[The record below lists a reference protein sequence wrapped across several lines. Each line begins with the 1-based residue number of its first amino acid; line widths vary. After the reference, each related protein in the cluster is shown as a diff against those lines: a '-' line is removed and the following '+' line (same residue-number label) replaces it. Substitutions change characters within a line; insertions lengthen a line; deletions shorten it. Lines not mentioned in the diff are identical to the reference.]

1 MENTLKRRWSVERLI
16 DCAVI
21 SVSHGSSIVIALIL
35 ILIIGTIAWSSY
47 PAVAKFGFGFLFESG
62 WNPVEGREQYGGL
75 PMIYGTIVSSALAL
89 GLATPLGVGTAI
101 FVSHESVPQK
111 IRSCLSSMVEL
122 LAAVPSIVYGIWGLF
137 VVIPIL
143 EPFETFLYVHLGWI
157 PFFSTSPVGPGMLP
171 ATVVLAIMILPTI
184 VVVSRDC
191 ILAVPAPWIQ
201 GSIALG
207 ATEWETMRGITLP
220 AAFPGIMAGLMLA
233 LGRALGETMAVTML
247 IGNSNSFQIS
257 LLAPA
262 NTVAS
267 LLANQFAEAR
277 DMQISALMYA
287 GLTLLISTLT
297 INLIAR
303 GIIHQMKR

>member
-1 MENTLKRRWSVERLI
+1 MENTLKPRWSIERLVDRLI
-16 DCAVI
+16 V
-21 SVSHGSSIVIALIL
+21 SVSHGTSIGIALIL
-35 ILIIGTIAWSSY
+35 ILIIGTIGWSSY
-47 PAVAKFGFGFLFESG
+47 PAVAKFGFGFLFKSG

-89 GLATPLGVGTAI
+89 GLSAPLGVGTAI
-101 FVSHESVPQK
+101 FLSHESVPQK
-111 IRSCLSSMVEL
+111 IRSSLSPMVEL
-122 LAAVPSIVYGIWGLF
+122 LAAVPSIVYGIWGVF
-137 VVIPIL
+137 AVIPL
-143 EPFETFLYVHLGWI
+143 LKPLETFLYNYFGWI
-157 PFFSTSPVGPGMLP
+157 PFFSTPPVGPGMLP

-191 ILAVPAPWIQ
+191 ILSVPVSWVH

-207 ATEWETMRGITLP
+207 ATTWETFQGIIIP

-247 IGNSNSFQIS
+247 IGNSNSFQVS

-267 LLANQFAEAR
+267 LLANQFAEAK
-277 DMQISALMYA
+277 DMQVSALMYA
-287 GLTLLISTLT
+287 GLTLLITSLL
-297 INLIAR
+297 INVIAR
-303 GIIHQMKR
+303 GIIHQTKR

>member
-1 MENTLKRRWSVERLI
+1 MENPLKRRWSTERLI
-16 DCAVI
+16 DEIVI
-21 SVSHGSSIVIALIL
+21 SVSRGTSICIVLIL
-35 ILIIGTIAWSSY
+35 LLIIGTIGWSSF
-47 PAVAKFGFGFLFESG
+47 PAVSKFGFGFLFESG

-75 PMIYGTIVSSALAL
+75 TMIYGTIVSSALAL
-89 GLATPLGVGTAI
+89 ALSTPLGVGTAI
-101 FVSHESVPQK
+101 FLSHDSVPQQV
-111 IRSCLSSMVEL
+111 RSLLSPMVEL

-137 VVIPIL
+137 VVIPLLRPL
-143 EPFETFLYVHLGWI
+143 EIFLHNYFGWI
-157 PFFSTSPVGPGMLP
+157 PLFSTPPVGPGMLP

-191 ILAVPAPWIQ
+191 LLAVPVEWRQ
-201 GSIALG
+201 GGIALG
-207 ATEWETMRGITLP
+207 ATTWETLWRISLP

-267 LLANQFAEAR
+267 LLANQFAEAK

-287 GLTLLISTLT
+287 GLTLLVTILL

-303 GIIHQMKR
+303 GIIHQIKR